1 MIIHVFTANR
11 YQLVP
16 AIAKGFI
23 SVFKKDAEQVVLL
36 YGNSSL
42 NKQKYVELFGKEG
55 FTNYAFCSSL
65 SEYMSFIWR
74 HKRYPILFHAGNYY
88 WFLIAW
94 LLGCRKLNWVCWG
107 SGASSPKSLRG
118 RFSLPYKRFLYHR
131 FNSIVTLMD
140 ADRDSIIRD
149 FHVSPSKIET
159 ISYMSMGDGKNQYD
173 ILKEQLMSESRCNSK
188 PVVLLGNNPSCISG
202 YLELLP
208 RMKQYAGRIVVKCM
222 LNYSLVKDNRYDE
235 LIRLGEACFG
245 EDFVPSEEFYEE
257 KEEYIRYMNDCDI
270 YICPVHRQS
279 GLGAVNTC
287 LGLGKKVYLTGK
299 NLEWIT
305 AAYKARVYDA
315 DDINDSLSFE
325 VFTRGLSEEEKRSNY
340 DSVINR
346 RTIHVEKWRKYL
358 AMLDKN

>member
-23 SVFKKDAEQVVLL
+23 SVFKEDAKQVVLL

-42 NKQKYVELFGKEG
+42 DKQKYVELFGKEG
-55 FTNYAFCSSL
+55 FTNYVFCTSL
-65 SEYMSFIWR
+65 SEYISLIKKY
-74 HKRYPILFHAGNYY
+74 KRYPILFHAGSYH

-107 SGASSPKSLRG
+107 SGASSPKSMRG

-140 ADRDSIIRD
+140 ADRNSIIRD
-149 FHVSPSKIET
+149 FHISPSKIET
-159 ISYMSMGDGKNQYD
+159 ISYMSMGDGKNHYD
-173 ILKEQLMSESRCNSK
+173 ILKEQLMYESRSKSK

-202 YLELLP
+202 YLEILP
-208 RMKQYAGRIVVKCM
+208 RLKHYAGRIVVKCM
-222 LNYSLVKDNRYDE
+222 LNYSLVKDKKYDE
-235 LIRLGEACFG
+235 LIRLGKACFG
-245 EDFVPSEEFYEE
+245 EEFISSEEFYED

-287 LGLGKKVYLTGK
+287 LGLGKKVYIAGK
-299 NLEWIT
+299 NLEWIKT
-305 AAYKARVYDA
+305 AYEAHVFNA
-315 DDINDSLSFE
+315 DGINESLPFDDFS
-325 VFTRGLSEEEKRSNY
+325 RGLSEEEKRINY

-346 RTIHVEKWRKYL
+346 RANHVEKWHKYL
-358 AMLDKN
+358 ATLDKN